1 MHPQQVRIKL
11 RPERRRPLVFRRAGP
26 SPDADA
32 GAAAL
37 MSAKV
42 NAESDIDVKID
53 CNAWPSWT
61 AADVRNWLQEA
72 ARKDGTSWVEAI
84 LPSFEAAGI
93 DGPTLLELSEDDLK
107 EFEGLD
113 GVKAIARRKAFLSLV
128 RTLPRSSSNEAL
140 NDYFTAGE
148 TLAIVYTLVLSVVV
162 GLLAGPPD
170 VCDGQY
176 EGANASTR

>member
-11 RPERRRPLVFRRAGP
+11 RPEHRRPLVFRRAGP

-61 AADVRNWLQEA
+61 VADVRSWLQDRCSQEGWQ
-72 ARKDGTSWVEAI
+72 DGTS
-84 LPSFEAAGI
+84 
-93 DGPTLLELSEDDLK
+93 
-107 EFEGLD
+107 
-113 GVKAIARRKAFLSLV
+113 
-128 RTLPRSSSNEAL
+128 
-140 NDYFTAGE
+140 
-148 TLAIVYTLVLSVVV
+148 
-162 GLLAGPPD
+162 
-170 VCDGQY
+170 
-176 EGANASTR
+176 